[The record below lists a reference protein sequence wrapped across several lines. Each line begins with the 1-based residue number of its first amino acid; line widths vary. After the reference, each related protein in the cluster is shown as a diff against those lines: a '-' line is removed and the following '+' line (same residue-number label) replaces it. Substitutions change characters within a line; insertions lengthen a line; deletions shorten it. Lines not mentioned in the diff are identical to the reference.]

1 MDRSRHLTR
10 RQAFGAAG
18 LGVTAL
24 ALPTAIAAASPG
36 LDGGGGTAEG
46 QEVLYDPDVRFRN
59 SLSVGPPP
67 DSLENP
73 EIVVIAAWA
82 EGYTRF
88 EQGAQDVSGTT
99 GEEMP
104 FSWTLVG
111 TRADDTP
118 LSLSGTHSTGV
129 LLLEGNSSKVGALF
143 TFTMTSTG
151 TPSGDV
157 RIFEHTR

>member
-1 MDRSRHLTR
+1 MSQPRHVTR

-36 LDGGGGTAEG
+36 PDSGTAEG
-46 QEVLYDPDVRFRN
+46 QEVLYHPDVRFRN

-67 DSLENP
+67 DQMENP

-82 EGYTRF
+82 EGYTRSA
-88 EQGAQDVSGTT
+88 QGAQDVSGTT

-129 LLLEGNSSKVGALF
+129 LLLEGNSSKIGALF